1 MTDAPDELTLARD
14 MIEVHGM
21 QAATVVRG
29 NARAAV
35 AARRADPAGKVVDK
49 GARRQPTAARQ

>member
-1 MTDAPDELTLARD
+1 

-29 NARAAV
+29 NARAAALV
-35 AARRADPAGKVVDK
+35 AQITQAKSGIRVLGIIHRQQADKSAPS
-49 GARRQPTAARQ
+49 